1 METGTS
7 RKKRFLGM
15 LVPGITS
22 ELLRQRWKALGEQHR
37 FFRGGPWLIGEKQR
51 GYSCQTLRM
60 NANKSASS
68 PKRALLRKKGATH
81 SIRKLTQQ
89 IHHTLMET
97 FKVHQG
103 PESRQGTGSSPA
115 SYGAPQLRR
124 IWVTCRVIP
133 FSFFLQ
139 LSFTP

>member
-22 ELLRQRWKALGEQHR
+22 ELQRQRWKALGEQHR

-60 NANKSASS
+60 NANKSASI
-68 PKRALLRKKGATH
+68 LKKERSDTFNQETDTANP
-81 SIRKLTQQ
+81 S
-89 IHHTLMET
+89 HTLMET
-97 FKVHQG
+97 FKVPQSPSPGRAPG
-103 PESRQGTGSSPA
+103 PARLLMVHRS
-115 SYGAPQLRR
+115 
-124 IWVTCRVIP
+124 
-133 FSFFLQ
+133 
-139 LSFTP
+139 